1 MLETMVLSWRTGVS
15 QIKATEYFL
24 IMAKL
29 VSRRSTCARRQ
40 VGCVL
45 VDKHKHVLATGYN
58 GVASGVTHCT
68 DEPCPGAT
76 CKSGEGLDLCEAIHA
91 EQNAILQCKDAQQ
104 IRTAYI
110 TTAPCV
116 TCTKLLLNTSCK
128 TIVFL
133 ESYPNSG
140 RKIWNR
146 SWIKYVPIDDVFA
159 KVFVDTTS

>member
-1 MLETMVLSWRTGVS
+1 MLETMVLILRGAMS

-68 DEPCPGAT
+68 DEPCPGAA

>member
-1 MLETMVLSWRTGVS
+1 MVLSLRKGVS

-24 IMAKL
+24 IMARL

-45 VDKHKHVLATGYN
+45 VDEHKHVLATGYN
-58 GVASGVTHCT
+58 GVASGKTHCT
-68 DEPCPGAT
+68 DKPCPGAK
-76 CKSGEGLDLCEAIHA
+76 CKPGENLDLCEAIHA
-91 EQNAILQCKDAQQ
+91 EQNAILQCKDSQK

-128 TIVFL
+128 TIVFI

-146 SWIKYVPIDDVFA
+146 SWIKYGPIDDVFA
-159 KVFVDTTS
+159 EVLLDTTK

>member
-1 MLETMVLSWRTGVS
+1 MS

-24 IMAKL
+24 IMARL

-45 VDKHKHVLATGYN
+45 VDEHKHVLATGYN
-58 GVASGVTHCT
+58 GVASGKTHCT
-68 DEPCPGAT
+68 DKPCPGAK
-76 CKSGEGLDLCEAIHA
+76 CKPGENLDLCEAIHA
-91 EQNAILQCKDAQQ
+91 EQNAILQCKDSQK

-128 TIVFL
+128 TIVFI

-146 SWIKYVPIDDVFA
+146 SWIKYGPIDDVFA
-159 KVFVDTTS
+159 EVLLDTTK

>member
-1 MLETMVLSWRTGVS
+1 MS

-45 VDKHKHVLATGYN
+45 VDEHKHVLATGYN
-58 GVASGVTHCT
+58 GVASGKTHCT
-68 DEPCPGAT
+68 DKPCPGAK
-76 CKSGEGLDLCEAIHA
+76 CKPGENLDLCEAIHA
-91 EQNAILQCKDAQQ
+91 EQNAILQCKDSQK

-128 TIVFL
+128 TIVFI

-146 SWIKYVPIDDVFA
+146 SWIKYGPIDDVFA
-159 KVFVDTTS
+159 EVLLDTTK